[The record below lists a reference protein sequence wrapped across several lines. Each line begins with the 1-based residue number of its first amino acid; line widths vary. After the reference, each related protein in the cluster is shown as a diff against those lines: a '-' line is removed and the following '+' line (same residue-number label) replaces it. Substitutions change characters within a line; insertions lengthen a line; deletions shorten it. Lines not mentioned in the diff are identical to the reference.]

1 MIPARRPI
9 LLFRNAR
16 RDVPATTMP
25 AYRPIPMTL
34 IPVSSSDAPKPAGPY
49 SQAIRAGDLLF
60 VAGQL
65 PLSPDGTLVGAGDI
79 RAQTRAVLANIGA
92 ILEAAGSSMQQVVKT
107 TVFLTDLAD
116 FGGMNEAYAAAFSA
130 PYPARSTVGIGR
142 LPPGMLVEID
152 CIALA

>member
-1 MIPARRPI
+1 
-9 LLFRNAR
+9 
-16 RDVPATTMP
+16 MP
-25 AYRPIPMTL
+25 VYRPIPMTL
-34 IPVSSSDAPKPAGPY
+34 TPVSSSDAPKPAGPY

-65 PLSPDGTLVGAGDI
+65 PLSPDGVLVGEGDI

-92 ILEAAGSSMQQVVKT
+92 ILEAAGSSMQQVAKT

-116 FGGMNEAYAAAFSA
+116 FGGMNEAYAEAFSA

>member
-1 MIPARRPI
+1 
-9 LLFRNAR
+9 
-16 RDVPATTMP
+16 
-25 AYRPIPMTL
+25 MTPT
-34 IPVSSSDAPKPAGPY
+34 PVSCPDAPQPAGPY

-65 PLSPDGTLVGAGDI
+65 PLSPDGALVGEGDI
-79 RAQTRAVLANIGA
+79 RAQTRAVLSNIGA
-92 ILEAAGSSMQQVVKT
+92 ILEAAGSSMRQVVKT

-116 FGGMNEAYAAAFSA
+116 FGGMNDAYAAAFSA
-130 PYPARSTVGIGR
+130 PYPARSTVGIGH